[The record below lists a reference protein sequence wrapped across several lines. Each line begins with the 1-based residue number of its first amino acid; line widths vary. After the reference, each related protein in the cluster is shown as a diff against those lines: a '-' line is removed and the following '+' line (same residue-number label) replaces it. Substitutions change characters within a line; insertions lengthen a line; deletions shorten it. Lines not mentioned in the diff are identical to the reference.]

1 MKPNIKTPR
10 NFINP
15 LLSRKSIDEA
25 AFAQFQAA
33 LSHYQQTLN
42 AQVATKQS
50 EPNIVTNALKPFFD
64 SLGYTTQA
72 HSQNGQSGM
81 DLAILKDHQPTV
93 IIEAKV
99 PNSKDMISTS
109 ELNKKSFHEAI
120 LYFMREREK
129 GNHALYHIIVTDFDH
144 WFVFDAKDFDRLFW
158 RNAAIKKIYDTH
170 SNPTLLGS
178 TTKEFYQL
186 LARELPKINVDLLDQ
201 AFIDCAYFN
210 LQQSHT
216 PKERIAIYKLL
227 SADNL
232 LKAFNPND
240 ANSLN
245 REFYNELLYILG
257 LEEAKE
263 GGKKVIGKAKQAQ
276 HGTLFENI
284 SNKLTQYQK
293 PHEFED
299 VIKLI
304 IIWMNRVLFLK
315 LLESQIVK
323 WTTATTNQF
332 LHPGK
337 IKQYDQL
344 ETLFFEILAKPI
356 AERKM
361 HEFDAVPYL
370 NSSLF
375 EIHADEKMGI
385 TIATLTD
392 DLTIDYHPK
401 TVVKDEHRQRKT
413 GKVSTLPYLLAFLD
427 AYDFANNSEDEVVSN
442 TKSLISASVLGLIFE
457 KINGY
462 KDGSFYTP
470 SFITMYMARETIT
483 KAVIDKFNE
492 AHGWQCK
499 TLTDLHNKID
509 DIPAANALINRIR
522 ICDPAVGSGHFLVSA
537 LNEMLYIKSE
547 LGVLIDEHGKR
558 IKAYRLSIE
567 NDELIIKSDDG
578 ELFEYKKASAEK
590 TRIQKTLFNEK
601 QTIIENCLFGV
612 DINPNSVNI
621 CRLRLWV
628 ELLKNAYYKPD
639 GQLDT
644 LPNID
649 INIKCGNS
657 LISRFA
663 LSDDMQAS
671 NTHAEIVE
679 YKAKVANYKQNIGSK
694 YDLLQAIHATKNKFQ
709 QTLKTGHATTKAL
722 HRELTEYVLQFGF
735 DDLSDELKITAFIN
749 LGLRGKTAELFA
761 IATDKEA
768 KAKQLNKVWAALA
781 KKQDIENGQIY
792 QNAFEWRF
800 EFPEVLNEAGEFI
813 GFDVV
818 IGNPPYFS
826 VSKIKE
832 QAAYFSSAGY
842 QTYSKGADIYCLFYE
857 RGNQLL
863 REQGLLTYITSN
875 SWLRAIYGELLKN
888 YFQQQMQPINL
899 LNIEDI
905 QVFEEA
911 TVESN
916 IVILQKG
923 NAHKPYSVCNLSENY
938 LIGSSLSDYFVQH
951 CFEQAAD
958 SVEWVVSD
966 AATSQLKQKI
976 ERNAKQLKEFDVVIN
991 FGIKTGYNEAFILD
1005 EASKEQLV
1013 AEDSTCASII
1023 KPILRGRDLKKYSYD
1038 FQGNYLINSH
1048 NGLKQQGI
1056 KPIAVERD
1064 YPSIFKYLSSF
1075 LPKVEQRQDKG
1086 AHWSNLR
1093 NCAYLDD
1100 FDKPKIVWGEISD
1113 KPKFAFDDANFYAEA
1128 TTFLMTGEKLKFLLG
1143 ILNSKVSE
1151 WYFNQISTT
1160 TGMGTNRWKKYK
1172 IELLPIAQANG
1183 EQEINLERLVN
1194 LILAAKKQNP
1204 DANTLQLEREIDQL
1218 VYTLYQLTPAE
1229 IALIEEKSA

>member
-129 GNHALYHIIVTDFDH
+129 GNHALFHIIVTDFDH

-392 DLTIDYHPK
+392 DLTIDYHSK

-427 AYDFANNSEDEVVSN
+427 AYDFANNSEDEVVSD

-483 KAVIDKFNE
+483 KAVIDKFNQ
-492 AHGWQCK
+492 AHGWQCN

-509 DIPAANALINRIR
+509 DIPAANALINRIK

-537 LNEMLYIKSE
+537 LNEMLCIKSE
-547 LGVLIDEHGKR
+547 LGVLVDEHGKR

-578 ELFEYKKASAEK
+578 ELFEYKKASVEK

-601 QTIIENCLFGV
+601 QIIIENCLFGV

-628 ELLKNAYYKPD
+628 ELLKNAYYKAD

-818 IGNPPYFS
+818 IGNPPYVFAREHFS
-826 VSKIKE
+826 IEERKYFNSHYALATYQLNLYILFLEIGTNLLKPRGGL
-832 QAAYFSSAGY
+832 AYITPNNWLTINSAQNVREFVLHQSHIDILNFY
-842 QTYSKGADIYCLFYE
+842 AKVFDDASVDTCILLYSKGDHAPKLRLYESTGANATSLVHEGNPADFMAQRDAIINIAAF
-857 RGNQLL
+857 RADTT
-863 REQGLLTYITSN
+863 QGLLNKIAAAAQPLDAVADVKVGLGAYGLGKGVPAQTATMIEKRVYHSRHKEGDDWFPYLEGRDVSRYQLAWSGEYLKHGQHLREPRSN
-875 SWLRAIYGELLKN
+875 WGLFSTPRILVRQIPS
-888 YFQQQMQPINL
+888 QPPYSIHACYTTEVL
-899 LNIEDI
+899 LNDRNSMNII
-905 QVFEEA
+905 NIK
-911 TVESN
+911 ESP
-916 IVILQKG
+916 L
-923 NAHKPYSVCNLSENY
+923 
-938 LIGSSLSDYFVQH
+938 
-951 CFEQAAD
+951 
-958 SVEWVVSD
+958 
-966 AATSQLKQKI
+966 
-976 ERNAKQLKEFDVVIN
+976 
-991 FGIKTGYNEAFILD
+991 
-1005 EASKEQLV
+1005 
-1013 AEDSTCASII
+1013 
-1023 KPILRGRDLKKYSYD
+1023 
-1038 FQGNYLINSH
+1038 
-1048 NGLKQQGI
+1048 
-1056 KPIAVERD
+1056 
-1064 YPSIFKYLSSF
+1064 
-1075 LPKVEQRQDKG
+1075 
-1086 AHWSNLR
+1086 
-1093 NCAYLDD
+1093 
-1100 FDKPKIVWGEISD
+1100 
-1113 KPKFAFDDANFYAEA
+1113 
-1128 TTFLMTGEKLKFLLG
+1128 FLLG
-1143 ILNSKVSE
+1143 VLNSRLMTFWFVHQFGKLQRGV
-1151 WYFNQISTT
+1151 FPQF
-1160 TGMGTNRWKKYK
+1160 K
-1172 IELLPIAQANG
+1172 INELAQFPIAIAADTQKIA
-1183 EQEINLERLVN
+1183 ISERVAK
-1194 LILAAKKQNP
+1194 ILADKKANP
-1204 DANTLQLEREIDQL
+1204 QADITLLNTEIDQL
-1218 VYTLYQLTPAE
+1218 VYALYQLTPAE